1 MLLQTD
7 ATSAHPPSRRLST
20 QGNLRDTLDG

>member
-7 ATSAHPPSRRLST
+7 ATSAHAPSRRLST
-20 QGNLRDTLDG
+20 QGSLRDILDG